1 MSKQDEQRL
10 LVKIATLYYS
20 ENKKQSEIASLLHLS
35 QSFVSRALTRCQ
47 KEGLV
52 KITVVQPTNIFVDLE
67 KAIEERFGIRQAI
80 VVDVGENASYSQV
93 KHAIG
98 SAAAHYVETRLRPED
113 LVGISSWSSTIRC
126 MVDEMHPQNIRA
138 AGVIQLLGGVGPNG
152 NVQATILTQQLA
164 AHLGCPAWLL
174 PSQSIEH
181 SVEERSRLVNSPDVA
196 AVVAKF
202 AEVDVAA
209 VAALPDI
216 LVTALKDHTLL
227 QVLQK
232 GQVALLMLLLDLADA
247 VKQES
252 QLLKALL
259 AGGFGHLLIHLGP
272 LFVLT
277 RRRSLQVGSGIADAA
292 QLLEPQLGM
301 LLLIAGGLLKD
312 GRDLLEALFLGL
324 AGKISILIAGHALS
338 RKRLPQI
345 GLRLASLQ
353 LHNAQPSFLN

>member
-10 LVKIATLYYS
+10 LVKIATLYYA
-20 ENKKQSEIASLLHLS
+20 ENKKQSEIATLLHLS

-52 KITVVQPTNIFVDLE
+52 KITVVQPTNIFVELE
-67 KAIEERFGIRQAI
+67 KAIEQQFGLRQAI
-80 VVDVGENASYSQV
+80 VVDVGDAPSSTQI

-98 SAAAHYVETRLRPED
+98 SAAAHYVETRLRAED

-196 AVVAKF
+196 TVVEKF
-202 AEVDVAA
+202 AEVDVAI
-209 VAALPDI
+209 VGIGELEP
-216 LVTALKDHTLL
+216 
-227 QVLQK
+227 
-232 GQVALLMLLLDLADA
+232 
-247 VKQES
+247 S
-252 QLLKALL
+252 QLLKNSGNYYNEEMLRLLAERGAVGDICLHYYDAAGNPVLSHDEDPVIGMELAQIRNCNHVIAL
-259 AGGFGHLLIHLGP
+259 AGGIEKRNAIRGALQGNYIDVLITDYP
-272 LFVLT
+272 T
-277 RRRSLQVGSGIADAA
+277 ARSLVKG
-292 QLLEPQLGM
+292 
-301 LLLIAGGLLKD
+301 
-312 GRDLLEALFLGL
+312 
-324 AGKISILIAGHALS
+324 
-338 RKRLPQI
+338 
-345 GLRLASLQ
+345 
-353 LHNAQPSFLN
+353 

>member
-52 KITVVQPTNIFVDLE
+52 KITVVQPTNIFVSLE
-67 KAIEERFGIRQAI
+67 KALEEQYGIRQAI
-80 VVDVGENASYSQV
+80 VVDVGENPSNAQI

-181 SVEERSRLVNSPDVA
+181 SVEERARLVSSPDVA
-196 AVVAKF
+196 GVVSKF
-202 AEVDVAA
+202 AEVDVAI
-209 VAALPDI
+209 VGIGELEP
-216 LVTALKDHTLL
+216 
-227 QVLQK
+227 
-232 GQVALLMLLLDLADA
+232 
-247 VKQES
+247 S
-252 QLLKALL
+252 QLLKNSGNYYNEDMLKLLAERGAVGDICLHYYDANGEPVLSPEEDPVIGTELAQIRACPQVIAL
-259 AGGFGHLLIHLGP
+259 AGGAEKGNAIRGALEGNYINVLITDYP
-272 LFVLT
+272 T
-277 RRRSLQVGSGIADAA
+277 ARSL
-292 QLLEPQLGM
+292 
-301 LLLIAGGLLKD
+301 LK
-312 GRDLLEALFLGL
+312 EA
-324 AGKISILIAGHALS
+324 
-338 RKRLPQI
+338 
-345 GLRLASLQ
+345 
-353 LHNAQPSFLN
+353 

>member
-10 LVKIATLYYS
+10 LVRIATLYYS

-52 KITVVQPTNIFVDLE
+52 KITVVQPTNIFVSLE
-67 KAIEERFGIRQAI
+67 KALEQQYGIRQAI
-80 VVDVGENASYSQV
+80 VVDVGEEPTVAAI

-113 LVGISSWSSTIRC
+113 LVGISSWSSTIRA

-181 SVEERSRLVNSPDVA
+181 SVEERARLVNSPDVA

-202 AEVDVAA
+202 EEVDVAI
-209 VAALPDI
+209 VGIGELEP
-216 LVTALKDHTLL
+216 
-227 QVLQK
+227 
-232 GQVALLMLLLDLADA
+232 
-247 VKQES
+247 S
-252 QLLKALL
+252 QLLKNSGNYYTEEMLTLLSSRGAVGDICLHYYDAAGEPVLTDDEDPVIGMELSQIRACKQVIAL
-259 AGGFGHLLIHLGP
+259 AGGQDKRNAILGALKGNYIDVLITDYP
-272 LFVLT
+272 T
-277 RRRSLQVGSGIADAA
+277 AR
-292 QLLEPQLGM
+292 E
-301 LLLIAGGLLKD
+301 LIKA
-312 GRDLLEALFLGL
+312 
-324 AGKISILIAGHALS
+324 
-338 RKRLPQI
+338 
-345 GLRLASLQ
+345 
-353 LHNAQPSFLN
+353 